1 MHLELSNLSTAPL
14 ETKEFGLERQPEY
27 FCYLWWPF
35 AMEERIGAP
44 EVVPEKKEED
54 GILPSSSTENAGNC
68 NRWNWKIVWLFPLVL
83 SVLYPYISLQDAGIT
98 NNNYHDSSDRQNRQL
113 LEHGLRGGNDELQE
127 APMLTNR
134 SSTHSD
140 HANATTILVS
150 NITVPLYAHSG
161 THHVYLYIGSP
172 PQRQTLIV
180 DTGSR
185 AMAFPCKTSESSS
198 NGDCCGVHAS
208 DYFNSSQSTTH
219 IVSSCGSCLLKG
231 ISECDPQQLG
241 SKTPSNE
248 IACTFSQKYTEGS
261 SWKATEVEDIV

>member
-1 MHLELSNLSTAPL
+1 
-14 ETKEFGLERQPEY
+14 
-27 FCYLWWPF
+27 
-35 AMEERIGAP
+35 MEERIGAP

-185 AMAFPCKTSESSS
+185 AMAWAKA
-198 NGDCCGVHAS
+198 H
-208 DYFNSSQSTTH
+208 
-219 IVSSCGSCLLKG
+219 GSLLK
-231 ISECDPQQLG
+231 
-241 SKTPSNE
+241 
-248 IACTFSQKYTEGS
+248 
-261 SWKATEVEDIV
+261 